1 MLKKIVCSNTKKV
14 MKKKEKVYA
23 GHPLFSTHRCS
34 ILSGSKKGKTM
45 EITNT
50 FLFGL
55 YGFILFGITLM
66 AVYYADKTGSRNI
79 DRQD

>member
-1 MLKKIVCSNTKKV
+1 
-14 MKKKEKVYA
+14 
-23 GHPLFSTHRCS
+23 
-34 ILSGSKKGKTM
+34 M

-66 AVYYADKTGSRNI
+66 AVYYADKTGNTNMNRR
-79 DRQD
+79 D

>member
-1 MLKKIVCSNTKKV
+1 
-14 MKKKEKVYA
+14 
-23 GHPLFSTHRCS
+23 
-34 ILSGSKKGKTM
+34 M

-55 YGFILFGITLM
+55 YGFILFGITFM
-66 AVYYADKTGSRNI
+66 AVYYADKTGSKSI